1 MGKQGRKARNERH
14 IRVVGV
20 RRDKPDLK
28 RLGRALVELAQAQ
41 AEVEAE
47 ADRHQADARARRAAA
62 ARSKREAT
70 S

>member
-1 MGKQGRKARNERH
+1 MAKQQRKASRERR

-41 AEVEAE
+41 AEAQAE
-47 ADRHQADARARRAAA
+47 ADRFAADERARRAAE
-62 ARSKREAT
+62 ARAKRQA